1 VEVIVFLVF
10 PRAVCCLLR
19 SSCSPSASSS
29 SKGLVCCAFH
39 LPRLGCAC
47 CFQLLLLHQHTAT
60 HIATTKATIA
70 FGPSHHEQSIHTIAP
85 RSFVAFTFTDPL
97 NKSWDPTQGHG
108 VFGLVDSTNK
118 TVGDT
123 ARHCDQG
130 LLSFSLF
137 PGSVCEHCL
146 FLFCTLASVR
156 IDHGTRA
163 DKRVGWDDGS
173 LCSGAFSLTCT
184 YSDKL

>member
-10 PRAVCCLLR
+10 SRAVCCVR
-19 SSCSPSASSS
+19 VAAQAQAQAPRV
-29 SKGLVCCAFH
+29 LVCCAFRGWDA
-39 LPRLGCAC
+39 LAACC

-60 HIATTKATIA
+60 HSATTKAAIA
-70 FGPSHHEQSIHTIAP
+70 FALSHHEQSIHTIAP
-85 RSFVAFTFTDPL
+85 PSFVAFTFTDLL

-108 VFGLVDSTNK
+108 VFGLVDSTDK

-137 PGSVCEHCL
+137 PGSVCEHYL

>member
-1 VEVIVFLVF
+1 MFVFLVF
-10 PRAVCCLLR
+10 SRAVCCVR
-19 SSCSPSASSS
+19 VAAQAQAQAPRVSSVAPSEA
-29 SKGLVCCAFH
+29 GM
-39 LPRLGCAC
+39 R
-47 CFQLLLLHQHTAT
+47 LLLPSPTPTSTYRITSRQSKPPLHLNTHTTNKQT
-60 HIATTKATIA
+60 HTT
-70 FGPSHHEQSIHTIAP
+70 AP
-85 RSFVAFTFTDPL
+85 RSFAPFTFTDPL

>member
-1 VEVIVFLVF
+1 VLFAAFELQ
-10 PRAVCCLLR
+10 PKRKLKLQGSRLLR
-19 SSCSPSASSS
+19 
-29 SKGLVCCAFH
+29 

-47 CFQLLLLHQHTAT
+47 CFQLLPLHQHTAL
-60 HIATTKATIA
+60 HRDNQ
-70 FGPSHHEQSIHTIAP
+70 GHHCIW
-85 RSFVAFTFTDPL
+85 TFTPRTINPYHCAALFRRFHIHGPVEQELGSD
-97 NKSWDPTQGHG
+97 QGHG

-123 ARHCDQG
+123 ARHCDQS

-163 DKRVGWDDGS
+163 DKRVGWDGGS
-173 LCSGAFSLTCT
+173 LCSEAFSLTCT